1 MSREPTPESSR
12 TGAAFVLWLL
22 AVAAGLPLRITSL
35 LDDVPTLDE
44 YHPLFAVSR
53 EGFRKLVST
62 FGLADRSIPV
72 ALYLELLTRTVGL
85 SPIGLRLP
93 FFLGGIATMF
103 VIPFALRRQLGRIG
117 AAALALL
124 LALSPML
131 VYYSRAVRPYGIAAT
146 GLILAVLAHRR
157 WLDSGSRRWLA
168 AHVVLSAAS
177 IWALPVFAPFA
188 AGAGLRAIVSGLV
201 GQAGERVR
209 RAVVAAALSGALTLA
224 LLGPALVLDR
234 DSLAVRA
241 GVIGLGDLAVGA
253 ALRVLAG
260 TYETWIAIGLFGLA
274 LVAWIHLRRRA
285 WVSDFAV
292 SSGLQALAILVVLPL
307 GVDEGRILA
316 RYLLPVWLV
325 VLVLISSLASGPIRS
340 SPRSAVARAL
350 VAVVL
355 AFGVGA
361 SGPLSG
367 WLRPGPDNFASDRL
381 YQRLE
386 LDRRLPGRD
395 RLSANYRRLS
405 EFEPGAAVVLEVPFF
420 VYLPRSIL
428 ELQPAHRQPVRL
440 AVTREFCSNR
450 RRTMELP
457 ESGHLGFRLPWFVH
471 LGDLPAIRRAGV
483 RFVAFHRNQETR
495 VENLAER
502 HYFYDFERC
511 VSAFE
516 RSTGLV
522 GVDDGYVVFF
532 DLDAGGPREPD

>member
-1 MSREPTPESSR
+1 MSREPTPGAAG

-22 AVAAGLPLRITSL
+22 AVAAGLPLRVAGL

-44 YHPLFAVSR
+44 YHPLYAISR
-53 EGFRKLVST
+53 EGFRKLAST

-85 SPIGLRLP
+85 SPLGLRLP

-103 VIPFALRRQLGRIG
+103 VVPLALRRRLGRIG

-157 WLDSGSRRWLA
+157 WLASGARRWLA
-168 AHVVLSAAS
+168 AHTVLTAAS
-177 IWALPVFAPFA
+177 VWALPVFAPFA
-188 AGAGLRAIVSGLV
+188 AGAGVRAIVSGLV
-201 GQAGERVR
+201 ASAGEQVR
-209 RAVVAAALSGALTLA
+209 RAIVAAALSGALVLT
-224 LLGPALVLDR
+224 LLGPALALDR
-234 DSLAVRA
+234 DSLAARA
-241 GVIGLGDLAVGA
+241 GVIGIEDLAVGA

-260 TYETWIAIGLFGLA
+260 TYEPWIAVGLLGLV
-274 LVAWIHLRRRA
+274 LVAGIRLRRQGWA
-285 WVSDFAV
+285 ADFAV
-292 SSGLQALAILVVLPL
+292 ASGLQALSILVVMPL

-325 VLVLISSLASGPIRS
+325 ALVLIANLLSGPIRS
-340 SPRSAVARAL
+340 RLPSATLRAL

-367 WLRPGPDNFASDRL
+367 WLGSGPDNFASDRL
-381 YQRLE
+381 YERLE

-405 EFEPGAAVVLEVPFF
+405 ELEPGAAVVLEVPFF
-420 VYLPRSIL
+420 VYLPRSIP

-457 ESGHLGFRLPWFVH
+457 ESDHLGFRLPWFVH

-516 RSTGLV
+516 RSTGLE

-532 DLDAGGPREPD
+532 DLDSGGPREPE